1 MKRIFLI
8 LALFCLVLTTNA
20 QVIHWITFIDTT
32 DGNVGE
38 FDVKGREVLY
48 DRFINVI
55 NAALRQKGYESHVLD
70 FYGYRTTPENC
81 KRAVERLTS
90 RPEDIIVFYYI
101 GHGAHSAFEQKDPYP
116 QMALANFDESKN
128 IPLSW
133 VHRVLKSKGA
143 RLTATI
149 GMCCNSLDNQ
159 VSAKVAPT
167 FSANYGNCK
176 LNSTQLA
183 AIQDM
188 FLEYKGDFILA
199 SSKKGQ
205 SSYPGDTPLGEMD
218 IFTYHTAT
226 LFDTYSKTGS
236 LKWDTFFNH
245 VTNAVNSDTNGRQ
258 TPFFEANLTSAS
270 APSPAPTPKTQPSTS
285 STNLDDPIAVGNMLT
300 RYFDFLIDA
309 NQDWKKRKNVS
320 EDAQKMFS
328 SDAIVKVVGQDSCGE
343 SWESESLGSEKSDV
357 FLYRL
362 ASSKILLKVVPVRYK
377 YSKSS
382 NKITQLI
389 VKEYY
394 KY

>member
-8 LALFCLVLTTNA
+8 LALFCLVLTANA

-81 KRAVERLTS
+81 KRAVERLTC

-101 GHGAHSAFEQKDPYP
+101 GHGAHAEKEKKDPYP
-116 QMALANFDESKN
+116 QMALANFDEGKN

-143 RLTATI
+143 RFTATI
-149 GMCCNSLDNQ
+149 GMCCNSLSDRLT
-159 VSAKVAPT
+159 AKNAPT
-167 FSANYGNCK
+167 FSVNYGNAK
-176 LNSTQLA
+176 LNSKQLS
-183 AIQDM
+183 AIQNM
-188 FLEYKGDFILA
+188 FLDYKGDFILSSA
-199 SSKKGQ
+199 SLGQ
-205 SSYPGDTPLGEMD
+205 SSWDGETPLKEHMD
-218 IFTYHTAT
+218 LFTAVTVT
-226 LFDTYSKTGS
+226 LFEEYSKTGS
-236 LKWDTFFNH
+236 LDWKSFFNN
-245 VTNAVNSDTNGRQ
+245 VSNTVNQVSGGRQ

-285 STNLDDPIAVGNMLT
+285 STNLDDPIVVGNMLT

-309 NQDWKKRKNVS
+309 NQDWKKRKSVS
-320 EDAQKMFS
+320 ETAMKMFS
-328 SDAIVKVVGQDSCGE
+328 TDAIVKIMSQDGDRVVDSE
-343 SWESESLGSEKSDV
+343 EIDV
-357 FLYRL
+357 FLSRL
-362 ASSKILLKVVPVRYK
+362 ATNEILLKVVPIEYK
-377 YSKSS
+377 SNESS
-382 NKITQLI
+382 NKITKLI

-394 KY
+394 KE